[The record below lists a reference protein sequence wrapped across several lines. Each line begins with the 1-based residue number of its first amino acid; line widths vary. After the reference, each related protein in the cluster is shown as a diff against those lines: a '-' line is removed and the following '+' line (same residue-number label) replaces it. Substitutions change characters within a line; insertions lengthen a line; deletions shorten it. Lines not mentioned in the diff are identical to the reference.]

1 MRKPFLI
8 LLLVACCATL
18 QAAKVYKPWE
28 NGRLTVSANHLYLVH
43 ENGTP
48 FFWLGN
54 TSWLMPE
61 RLNRDEVEYYL
72 TREREMGYNVEQ
84 IQVLNAIPTFNIYGA
99 QANDESFDFARFTRE
114 GDYGYWDHL
123 DYIVDMAA
131 ANGFWASVTRTS
143 PISFG

>member
-28 NGRLTVSANHLYLVH
+28 NGRLTVSANHLYLVY

-61 RLNRDEVEYYL
+61 RLNRDEV
-72 TREREMGYNVEQ
+72 
-84 IQVLNAIPTFNIYGA
+84 
-99 QANDESFDFARFTRE
+99 
-114 GDYGYWDHL
+114 
-123 DYIVDMAA
+123 
-131 ANGFWASVTRTS
+131 
-143 PISFG
+143 